1 MKKEVFIRITILFVL
16 IPLFLTVSCRNNNT
30 AFQNTQIQSGPKLE
44 RIEISG
50 FPNETEIISSATD
63 DILVNN
69 KNFKINYA
77 IKVLGNGKNSYSDD
91 LELKVVLETSL
102 LEEKA
107 KIFTEVVASKSVD
120 MLSIKFKQPGLGQ
133 HLSVSICPSA
143 VLNWNKNTGSP
154 DIYIVNYL
162 MNKNKGEISWET
174 NPRSDGYLYGT
185 LTFLMESKDSS
196 ISSGEEKTNI
206 DKYFKKAFFYV
217 LVRKK

>member
-107 KIFTEVVASKSVD
+107 KIFTEVIASKSVD
-120 MLSIKFKQPGLGQ
+120 MLSIKFNQPGLGQ
-133 HLSVSICPSA
+133 YLSVSICPSA
-143 VLNWNKNTGSP
+143 VVNRNKNTGSP
-154 DIYIVNYL
+154 DIYIVYYL
-162 MNKNKGEISWET
+162 LKKGEIFWET

-196 ISSGEEKTNI
+196 ISSGEEKTKI
-206 DKYFKKAFFYV
+206 DKYFKNASFYV